1 MRMKF
6 FLIVVSFQAASASCY
21 IFGLN
26 SSASAVTRTLYITE
40 LK

>member
-1 MRMKF
+1 MLFSKMLDAKHKQTV
-6 FLIVVSFQAASASCY
+6 IKHAS
-21 IFGLN
+21 FGLN